1 MCIRDRQNVA
11 GAAGFAAAFEEAE
24 AERTAA
30 ADAWSGLR
38 DRFAA
43 RVLDGVR
50 ALVPDARL
58 TGHPARRLPRH
69 ASFVLPGV
77 NGESVLEE
85 AARRGVLASA
95 GSACSA
101 HDAEPSP
108 ALLALGLSE
117 DEARTALRC
126 TFGPDAD
133 APLLDAAADAI
144 VDAVRTVAALR

>member
-1 MCIRDRQNVA
+1 MQPPTHDVL
-11 GAAGFAAAFEEAE
+11 G
-24 AERTAA
+24 
-30 ADAWSGLR
+30 DWSGQLVATAIHDGHELR
-38 DRFAA
+38 PEVA
-43 RVLDGVR
+43 
-50 ALVPDARL
+50 
-58 TGHPARRLPRH
+58 
-69 ASFVLPGV
+69 
-77 NGESVLEE
+77 EQMVLEE

-144 VDAVRTVAALR
+144 VDAVRTVTALR